1 MTRIIKCTTPLA
13 LFILNFIFD
22 LQAAIITV
30 KQDGTGDYT
39 TIEAGMNESVWNI
52 GDTVLV
58 WPGTYY
64 EHISYNGNHIT
75 VASLYAINFDPWYI
89 SNTIIDGSQSGQ
101 CVTMNWGEND
111 LIING
116 FTIRNGKGNDG
127 GGIYLEEAS
136 GVVRNCIIENNT
148 ASLGGG
154 VYTEHGHI
162 YLSGTTIRYNHARG
176 SGGGIY
182 CGYESYIN
190 FDPGN
195 KCNIYLNFGA
205 TGTDYSK
212 FYSVPPQ
219 VIIVDTFTVIN
230 PDHFFI
236 FSGDGEGFPTNDVA
250 IQQDHAYLEP
260 VDHDLY
266 VNPVSGDD
274 GNSGISIND
283 PLKTIA
289 YAYILIKSDS
299 LNPHKI
305 FLSNGTYSPSTNN
318 EKLAFS
324 TRSYISLIGE
334 SMNSTIIDADSL
346 SYFIAGVG
354 VIKNYSIKDITFQHG
369 KGGIHIRHNNHVTI
383 SDVTL
388 KSGTASSMGF
398 EIYDTDSLIV
408 KNTIVKNNK
417 GGFAFSICNWE
428 HGTKSFSLE
437 NCIITYNVPGTNL
450 YAMQGG
456 GIEIYGNPDIVF
468 SGFGKIS
475 NLQITDNIRQPDP
488 EFGMGMTVGLFIYG
502 HYKIDLINATIA
514 NNILYGNYGFGSSS
528 GPGVELN
535 IYNSILFGDSLR
547 ELSLGY
553 PNSYSYPSTCQV
565 YNSDIEGGQSQ
576 VMNWSNINTLVWSQG
591 NLDNDPLWYAIPYAL
606 PWNSPC
612 VNAGTPMYEPGM
624 LPPYIIEEETVYKLI
639 TFDFDTIVLPQ
650 TDLAGN
656 QRIFDGRI
664 DMGAY
669 ECQDTTTGTHEFEVR
684 SSRFEV
690 TVYPNPFYANT
701 FISFDLKEQ
710 AEVQVLIYDMNGNEV
725 KKLMDASL
733 SAGQYNMTWGGDDDS
748 GQKVGKGTYLVTLFL
763 NGKNLAA
770 EKIVKNVKE

>member
-1 MTRIIKCTTPLA
+1 MTLIVKSALIA

-22 LQAAIITV
+22 LQSAIITV

-39 TIEAGMNESVWNI
+39 TIEAGMNGSVWNS

-64 EHISYNGNHIT
+64 ENIFYNGNHIT
-75 VASLYAINFDPWYI
+75 VASLYTINSDPWYI
-89 SNTIIDGSQSGQ
+89 NNTIIYGNQYGC
-101 CVTMNWGEND
+101 CVTMNWGYND
-111 LIING
+111 QIING
-116 FTIRNGKGNDG
+116 FTIRNGNGDDG
-127 GGIYLEEAS
+127 GGIYINEAS
-136 GVVRNCIIENNT
+136 GIVKNCIIKRNT
-148 ASLGGG
+148 ANRGGG
-154 VYTEHGHI
+154 ICI
-162 YLSGTTIRYNHARG
+162 YQGSGNISNCTIEYNTANTWGGGGIFTQDAVLYLAGTTIKFNHARG

-182 CGYESYIN
+182 CCYLSNIFFN
-190 FDPGN
+190 PDN
-195 KCNIYLNFGA
+195 KCNIYLNYGA
-205 TGTDYSK
+205 LGTDYAK

-274 GNSGISIND
+274 GNSGTSIND

-369 KGGIHIRHNNHVTI
+369 KGGIHIRYNNHVTI

-408 KNTIVKNNK
+408 KNTVVKNNK

-437 NCIITYNVPGTNL
+437 NCIITYNVPGTNP
-450 YAMQGG
+450 YNMQGG
-456 GIEIYGNPDIVF
+456 GIEIYGNADTVF

-475 NLQITDNIRQPDP
+475 NIQITDNIRQPDP
-488 EFGMGMTVGLFIYG
+488 EYGMGMTVGLFIYG

-514 NNILYGNYGFGSSS
+514 NNILYGNFGFGSSS

-576 VMNWSNINTLVWSQG
+576 VMNWSNINTLVWCNG
-591 NLDNDPLWYAIPYAL
+591 NIDSDPLWEAVPYAL

-612 VNAGTPMYEPGM
+612 VNEGTPVYEPGM
-624 LPPYIIEEETVYKLI
+624 QPPYIIEEDTVYKLI
-639 TFDFDTIVLPQ
+639 TFDYDTIALPQ

-656 QRIFDGRI
+656 PRIFDGRI

-669 ECQDTTTGTHEFEVR
+669 ECQDTTTG
-684 SSRFEV
+684 SSK
-690 TVYPNPFYANT
+690 Y
-701 FISFDLKEQ
+701 K
-710 AEVQVLIYDMNGNEV
+710 VQSTKY
-725 KKLMDASL
+725 
-733 SAGQYNMTWGGDDDS
+733 
-748 GQKVGKGTYLVTLFL
+748 KVQS
-763 NGKNLAA
+763 
-770 EKIVKNVKE
+770 